1 MVSVPNTLAGKRVDV
16 VLQQLLPE
24 YSRSRLQT
32 FIKSGKVSIDEKV
45 INTKHRIDG
54 GEEIVVEV
62 TLEAELIYQ
71 KEPIPLTIVYED
83 SDLLVLNKDA
93 GVVVHPGNGNWS
105 GTLLNGLLYHEPR
118 LETIPRAG
126 IVHRLDK
133 DTTGLMVVA
142 KTLQAQ
148 THLIRQLQERQV
160 NRHYLALVHGEVK
173 QDGAVEAA
181 IGRHPKDRVKM
192 AVVPTG
198 KFAKTHYTVREKFQ
212 HFTLLECKLET
223 GRTHQIRVHMQY
235 LGHPLVGDPV
245 YGMTRKNQSSV
256 IQQTLQ
262 QFNRQAL
269 HAFRLGLIH
278 PRTSEP
284 MVWEIPLNAQMEDIL
299 EVLRDSPN

>member
-1 MVSVPNTLAGKRVDV
+1 MVSVPNTLAAKRVDV

-32 FIKSGKVSIDEKV
+32 LIKSGKVSIDEKV

-62 TLEAELIYQ
+62 TPEPGIIYQ
-71 KEPIPLTIVYED
+71 KESIPLGIVYED
-83 SDLLVLNKDA
+83 NDLIVLNKQA
-93 GVVVHPGNGNWS
+93 GLVVHPGNGNWT
-105 GTLLNGLLYHEPR
+105 GTLLNGLLFYEPN
-118 LETIPRAG
+118 LEMIPRAG

-142 KTLQAQ
+142 KTLQTQ
-148 THLIRQLQERQV
+148 THLIRQLQGRQV
-160 NRHYLALVHGEVK
+160 HRHYLALVHGIVK
-173 QDGAVEAA
+173 QDGVVEAP

-198 KFAKTHYTVREKFQ
+198 KFAKTHYIIKEKFQ

-235 LGHPLVGDPV
+235 LGYPLVGDPV
-245 YGMTRKNQSSV
+245 YGTTRKNQLSL
-256 IQQTLQ
+256 IQRALQ
-262 QFNRQAL
+262 QCNRQAL

-278 PRTSEP
+278 PRTNES
-284 MVWEIPLNAQMEDIL
+284 MLWEIPLDMQMENIL
-299 EVLRDSPN
+299 EVLRDSLN